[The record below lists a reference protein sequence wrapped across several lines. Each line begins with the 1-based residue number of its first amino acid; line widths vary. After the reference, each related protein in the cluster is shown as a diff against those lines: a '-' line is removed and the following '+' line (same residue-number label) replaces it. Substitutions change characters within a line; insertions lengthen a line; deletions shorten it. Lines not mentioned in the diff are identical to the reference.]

1 MRATIVRADRTR
13 SLSSTSVYSDR
24 ISSVR
29 SHTNVGASVHAA
41 ISAALGLS
49 DGSSRNPETPATRTD
64 VSTTL
69 LGGCFHRFGDNRQL
83 RLPAFT
89 TIRLDGSCNV
99 RLGNAPEISGALFE
113 SRTQFLFPARS
124 LATTRQV
131 ACLFCEGHPFVQFG
145 DEPSQR
151 NQNRKRLFIP
161 SSRLDAY
168 CLDLT

>member
-41 ISAALGLS
+41 SSAALGLS
-49 DGSSRNPETPATRTD
+49 VGSPRNPEMPATRTD
-64 VSTTL
+64 VSTTP

-89 TIRLDGSCNV
+89 TIRPDRFGDV
-99 RLGNAPEISGALFE
+99 RLRHALEIGCAPLEGRAQL
-113 SRTQFLFPARS
+113 LFPAGS
-124 LATTRQV
+124 LAT
-131 ACLFCEGHPFVQFG
+131 AWEIP
-145 DEPSQR
+145 
-151 NQNRKRLFIP
+151 RLF
-161 SSRLDAY
+161 
-168 CLDLT
+168 